1 MFLCQAFGSVGCC
14 CDRALTVGTSSCR
27 KGTQPRSCRITL
39 YRRPAPPYVTP
50 AGPRLP
56 RVPAPWCG
64 GRCPRLCCSAAPC
77 LWAGGLLVGLLCD
90 PFGDFAALEAKAD
103 REVSR
108 CVFGTSSVSVKR
120 ERPRSGKLESGPSC
134 PCPVASGGRRGRER
148 ARSSGLLLRL
158 LAQDPDPT
166 GRGTL
171 RRLSSR

>member
-56 RVPAPWCG
+56 RAPAPWCG
-64 GRCPRLCCSAAPC
+64 GRCPRPCCSAAPC